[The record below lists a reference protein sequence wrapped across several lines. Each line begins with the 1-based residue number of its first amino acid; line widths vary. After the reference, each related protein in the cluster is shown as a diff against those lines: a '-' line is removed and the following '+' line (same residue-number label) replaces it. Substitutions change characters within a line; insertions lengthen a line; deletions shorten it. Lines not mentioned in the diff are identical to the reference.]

1 MLPSVVP
8 SARIYAF
15 SWNAKYYED
24 ASVARID
31 NVADVLLNNLQGQRD
46 NVGHYQQFECML

>member
-1 MLPSVVP
+1 MLPNVVP

-31 NVADVLLNNLQGQRD
+31 NVADVLLNNLQSQRD
-46 NVGHYQQFECML
+46 NVGHY